1 MKKLNFQ
8 FHARYFE
15 ITQFLQSVIEENAI
29 KVYGINLFPYCRKDI
44 LRHIGIHHSKM
55 VRYRFI
61 MLSKH
66 HIEIG
71 ASEEYNQFISESR
84 GNLFITIGEDNGT
97 ELFESAMWVTCDD
110 KIGKLWIKIINQFKR
125 PLLKGAFVTSPN
137 GLSQYY
143 PNHRYSQGA
152 KQAYDNAVII
162 RARAGWN
169 HFELR

>member
-1 MKKLNFQ
+1 MKKINFQ
-8 FHARYFE
+8 FHAKYCE

-44 LRHIGIHHSKM
+44 LKHICIHHSEM
-55 VRYRFI
+55 ARYKFI
-61 MLSKH
+61 VLSRH
-66 HIEIG
+66 NIEIG
-71 ASEEYNQFISESR
+71 ACEQYNQFISESR

-97 ELFESAMWVTCDD
+97 ELFESAMGVISDD
-110 KIGKLWIKIINQFKR
+110 VIDKLWIKIINQFKG